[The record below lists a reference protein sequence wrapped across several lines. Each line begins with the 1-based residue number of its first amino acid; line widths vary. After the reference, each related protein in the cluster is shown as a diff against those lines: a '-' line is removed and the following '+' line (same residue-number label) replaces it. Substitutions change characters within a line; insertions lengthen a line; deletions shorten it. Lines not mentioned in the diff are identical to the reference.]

1 MGIVDEQDLRQQ
13 LGRVLDAITPPE
25 APVRA
30 AARKGKLIQARR
42 SLGIVA
48 GLAVVAGIGVGT
60 PSLLNQAASEV
71 AHARP
76 TVMVEQNCPTAPGAV
91 RGAAERLG
99 LAAVGAEPPLAAT
112 SPAGGRPAAELAA
125 GGCAWLKP

>member
-1 MGIVDEQDLRQQ
+1 MSIVDEQDLRQQ
-13 LGRVLDAITPPE
+13 LGGVLDAITPPE

-30 AARKGKLIQARR
+30 TARKGKLIQAGR

-71 AHARP
+71 GHARP
-76 TVMVEQNCPTAPGAV
+76 TVMVEQNCTTVPGAV
-91 RGAAERLG
+91 RGAAGRPG
-99 LAAVGAEPPLAAT
+99 LAAVRAEPPLAAK
-112 SPAGGRPAAELAA
+112 SPPGGRPAAELAA